1 MCGDVGATDQG
12 AIAQDP
18 ERRDREGDEQAHH
31 SNFFS

>member
-18 ERRDREGDEQAHH
+18 ERRDREGDEPSRHPH
-31 SNFFS
+31 FLS